1 MDHIPQDKRHQAT
14 RKFVKALDELET
26 VLQITP
32 ADPPESPSQPALS
45 ASAER
50 PAVEEDAVDLGQLL
64 DDAVQDIERFMSSED
79 SPTA

>member
-32 ADPPESPSQPALS
+32 ADAPESPSQPS
-45 ASAER
+45 AAAEL
-50 PAVEEDAVDLGQLL
+50 PAFEEDTVDLGQLL

>member
-32 ADPPESPSQPALS
+32 ANAPESPSQQSAAAEPPAF
-45 ASAER
+45 
-50 PAVEEDAVDLGQLL
+50 EEDAVDLGQLL